1 MLKNMRGCSFSKDK
15 EFYYLIEDM
24 IAKLTTNK
32 VYSIVEQICEKYG
45 GN

>member
-1 MLKNMRGCSFSKDK
+1 MRGCSFSEDK

-24 IAKLTTNK
+24 IAKLTTIK
-32 VYSIVEQICEKYG
+32 VNSILEQICEKYR